1 MKTVPVELKKIRDVV
16 DNQFVKNTK
25 FNTLKAKVNNF
36 EKKIPDAATLV
47 HINQYNTDKQNLEK
61 KIGEVDEKITDTSCL
76 MTTTVLKQKLVKLRT
91 KYQIQVV

>member
-1 MKTVPVELKKIRDVV
+1 MKTVPVELKEMRDVV

-47 HINQYNTDKQNLEK
+47 QINQYNTDKQNLEK
-61 KIGEVDEKITDTSCL
+61 KIGEVDKKVPDTSCL